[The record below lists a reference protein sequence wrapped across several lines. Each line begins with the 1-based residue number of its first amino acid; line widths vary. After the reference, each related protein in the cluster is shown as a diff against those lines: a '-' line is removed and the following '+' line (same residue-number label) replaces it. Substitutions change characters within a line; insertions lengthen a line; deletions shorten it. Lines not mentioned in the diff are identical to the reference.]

1 MFENDFYKIID
12 ITDKN
17 GYTRTDDRYP
27 LRIGRICNKPIPI
40 IGYPLLINYVK
51 DRDGSDYNR
60 SVLTSR
66 CVSYEVKDHENI
78 IVVHTKNSKY
88 VFEKVNKTVTGN
100 MKNSHTVCCG
110 TCLFFNGEIGDGEQ
124 FCDELECD
132 THETRWCN
140 RYQCDDT
147 KLKKQNQLRE

>member
-1 MFENDFYKIID
+1 MCIRDSV
-12 ITDKN
+12 
-17 GYTRTDDRYP
+17 
-27 LRIGRICNKPIPI
+27 
-40 IGYPLLINYVK
+40 NYVK

-78 IVVHTKNSKY
+78 IIVHTNNSKY
-88 VFEKVNKTVTGN
+88 VFEKIDKTVKNN
-100 MKNSHTVCCG
+100 MENTFSVCCG

-140 RYQCDDT
+140 RYQCDEM
-147 KLKKQNQLRE
+147 KVNNRIS

>member
-17 GYTRTDDRYP
+17 GYTRADGRYP
-27 LRIGRICNKPIPI
+27 LRIGRICVKPIPI
-40 IGYPLLINYVK
+40 IGYPLLVNYVK

-60 SVLTSR
+60 SVLISR
-66 CVSYEVKDHENI
+66 CISYEVKNHENI
-78 IVVHTKNSKY
+78 IIVYTNNSKY
-88 VFEKVNKTVTGN
+88 VFEKVNKIVEN
-100 MKNSHTVCCG
+100 NIKNSHTECCG
-110 TCLFFNGEIGDGEQ
+110 TCVFFNGEIGDGEQ

-140 RYQCDDT
+140 RYQCDDYKIKKPN
-147 KLKKQNQLRE
+147 KLR